1 MSSTGIIA
9 LDSVIRKEY
18 SKQCEFFQ
26 IYDVPLYFFQESKE
40 EPDGNAFFYPR
51 EKTMCLGLN
60 LIINLYGK
68 TQNFDL
74 ISAVLA
80 HEFGHVI
87 QNTYNWKG
95 GGKFPEL
102 HADFLAGFYIGKKN
116 LFKSETNLNSFVNE
130 FYSRG
135 DTDFFSEKH
144 HGSSSERGC
153 AFLEGYMYAQENNSN
168 ALDAN
173 QYGYDYIMLHNPC
186 ALRKYKVYQNDV
198 KSGNLGGLK
207 IYTTD
212 QYEYVIYVKKTDGV
226 RYRYK
231 VSNQRELDEI
241 FINDLSANFIYKISV
256 MRNSLLTGEI
266 PIFDMNVK
274 ADKGV
279 MREVLIK
286 NRKAY
291 TSFYDIYSFKKS
303 YNERL
308 SYKWTVF
315 TGLYAS
321 PFTYKF
327 PLSFTIERK
336 LPIWNLST
344 RANFQMSSRKE
355 DKQTDLK
362 NAYTYKVFGLDLI
375 KYVNIPFVKGAFLGP
390 TIHYKAIKLDE
401 TNNQISDFINKDM
414 INYGLRVGG
423 KRFLTQRFCFGWDSS
438 FGGTRMI
445 SSKQNTL
452 NFDLNF
458 MIGIMF

>member
-1 MSSTGIIA
+1 
-9 LDSVIRKEY
+9 
-18 SKQCEFFQ
+18 
-26 IYDVPLYFFQESKE
+26 
-40 EPDGNAFFYPR
+40 
-51 EKTMCLGLN
+51 
-60 LIINLYGK
+60 
-68 TQNFDL
+68 
-74 ISAVLA
+74 
-80 HEFGHVI
+80 
-87 QNTYNWKG
+87 
-95 GGKFPEL
+95 
-102 HADFLAGFYIGKKN
+102 
-116 LFKSETNLNSFVNE
+116 VNE
-130 FYSRG
+130 FYNLG
-135 DTDFFSEKH
+135 DSDFFNSDH
-144 HGSSSERGC
+144 HGTPDERSC

-168 ALDAN
+168 VFDAN
-173 QYGYDYIMLHNPC
+173 QYGYNYITLNNPC

-198 KSGNLGGLK
+198 QSGNLGGLK

-212 QYEYVIYVKKTDGV
+212 QYEYVIYVKKPDGV
-226 RYRYK
+226 LYRYK

-241 FINDLSANFIYKISV
+241 FINDLSVNFIYKLSV
-256 MRNSLLTGEI
+256 MRNSLITGEV
-266 PIFDMNVK
+266 PIFDLSVK
-274 ADKGV
+274 SDKGV
-279 MREVLIK
+279 IREVLFDK
-286 NRKAY
+286 HKPY
-291 TSFYDIYSFKKS
+291 TNFYDILEKKNS

-308 SYKWTVF
+308 SYKWTVS

-401 TNNQISDFINKDM
+401 TNNQVSDFINKDM

-423 KRFLTQRFCFGWDSS
+423 KRYLTQRFCFGWDSS

-458 MIGIMF
+458 MIGFMF